1 MKRKKNLGAIIS
13 NGRKL
18 RKRLNYGN
26 VEQQFELS
34 DNGFF
39 KGEGCSWA
47 SLAAAHQGQ
56 FLRGKILGA
65 ILGQI

>member
-1 MKRKKNLGAIIS
+1 MRRDKIQFLNFPPNKPMICHNNALLTKTKKNLSAIIS

-34 DNGFF
+34 DNDGFF
-39 KGEGCSWA
+39 
-47 SLAAAHQGQ
+47 
-56 FLRGKILGA
+56 
-65 ILGQI
+65 